1 MDQIIGILPNIMKIV
16 EIPGNGERKKKVVMN
31 AIIHLLKKLKLYHPY
46 MEILLSILIDELV
59 KILFPKK

>member
-1 MDQIIGILPNIMKIV
+1 MDQIVGILPNIMKIV

-31 AIIHLLKKLKLYHPY
+31 AIIHLLKKLNIYHPY
-46 MEILLSILIDELV
+46 MEILLSILIDELA